1 MLNVD
6 IRMHEHYTR
15 GTQSSQCMQKANKPM
30 PTTIKVPRRT
40 LLVLCGPAGSGK
52 STFAAQRFQPSIIV
66 SSDHCRE
73 LICDDV
79 TNQQINRDTFDLFYY
94 IINKRM
100 YNSRFTVADSTALH
114 SEPRQ
119 RLRELARRHGY
130 LACLLI
136 FNVMEAT
143 CRQRNQGRERK
154 VEEYVIPY
162 HATLLQQV
170 LLDAPNEGWDQ
181 IHVLKEGEMA
191 GTKVEIGAG

>member
-1 MLNVD
+1 MST
-6 IRMHEHYTR
+6 I
-15 GTQSSQCMQKANKPM
+15 
-30 PTTIKVPRRT
+30 IKVPRRT

-52 STFAAQRFQPSIIV
+52 STFAAQRFRASTIV

-79 TNQQINRDTFDLFYY
+79 TNQHVNRDTFDLFYY

-100 YNSRFTVADSTALH
+100 YNGRFTVADSTALQ
-114 SEPRQ
+114 SEARH

-136 FNVMEAT
+136 FNVPAT
-143 CRQRNQGRERK
+143 VCLQRNQKRTRK

-162 HATLLQQV
+162 HARLLQQT
-170 LLDAPNEGWDQ
+170 LLDGPNEGWDQ
-181 IHVLKEGEMA
+181 IHVLEEGDVSDA
-191 GTKVEIGAG
+191 KVEIEMK